1 MKRLFESHMSK
12 KQATSEIISCC
23 KFVIQQIK
31 KGYTG
36 EEVSLQ
42 AQGHY
47 GWRIAEEAR
56 KAFERKLA

>member
-1 MKRLFESHMSK
+1 MSK

>member
-1 MKRLFESHMSK
+1 MSK

-47 GWRIAEEAR
+47 GWRIVKASMEAFKR
-56 KAFERKLA
+56 KTA